1 MKFILIAVLM
11 GVAVLLITSS
21 CATAPPKPLAPGE
34 LRLLSMAV
42 SEQENVRAHLPFA
55 VTISFEADGEPQ
67 IRLACFY
74 FGDYGPHCFRVT
86 DVNYGLRGTIKVRIS
101 TSYHGPQFI
110 KGYVVYIR
118 DGKTQQTNMVRT
130 FYSIAP

>member
-1 MKFILIAVLM
+1 VIDAGESCDQVRKTGGMLALSIGQTAT
-11 GVAVLLITSS
+11 VADS
-21 CATAPPKPLAPGE
+21 
-34 LRLLSMAV
+34 
-42 SEQENVRAHLPFA
+42 
-55 VTISFEADGEPQ
+55 EPQ